1 MPSSLSGLRADSLTD
16 TPGTSSDIADSR
28 DTDPA
33 AAPFTSSNR
42 PLSSATKAPDSAP
55 TRERFAFCA
64 DTPNREPAMEKI
76 FVLDTNVLLHD
87 PMALNAFQEH
97 RVVVPMTVLEEL
109 DHIKDRRDKDVSREA
124 RIAINAIDKIL
135 FNASPKEIQDGV
147 ALPSTAELQ
156 PTGCLAVFP
165 DQLINHDTGAAYLD
179 GTPQQANDNR
189 IINVALHLQSKQPEA
204 RVCLVTKDINMRLK
218 AKGSGL
224 ENVED
229 YRRDRVLD
237 DIDYMSKGYEHIAGR
252 FWDQVESVETL
263 REGSQAIHIVS
274 RDVVPNVHI
283 NQFIYDDNGFVG
295 MVRALDDQRMELLDL
310 CRERLMNQHMW
321 GLKPRNLEQ
330 AMAFFLVAQ
339 PNIDMTVLT
348 GPAGSGKTLIALAYG
363 LHAILEEK
371 RYDKLIVARSTPPMA
386 EDIGFLPGTEEE
398 KMAPWL
404 AAFDDNLEVLHGS
417 DESPFS
423 SIEYVKDK
431 ANIQFRSLN
440 FMRGR
445 SFNNAYIV
453 IDEAQ
458 GLTQFQL
465 KSIITRVGV
474 NSKIVVL
481 GNLAQ
486 IDNKYISPLTS
497 GLTYLSEKSKH
508 FPHAGIMHVN
518 GIERS
523 RLAAFAEENL

>member
-1 MPSSLSGLRADSLTD
+1 
-16 TPGTSSDIADSR
+16 
-28 DTDPA
+28 
-33 AAPFTSSNR
+33 
-42 PLSSATKAPDSAP
+42 
-55 TRERFAFCA
+55 
-64 DTPNREPAMEKI
+64 MEKI
-76 FVLDTNVLLHD
+76 YVLDTNVLLHD
-87 PMALNAFQEH
+87 PMALSAFQEH
-97 RVVVPMTVLEEL
+97 RVVIPMTVLEEL

-135 FNASPKEIQDGV
+135 FNANPKQIQEGVEI
-147 ALPSTAELQ
+147 
-156 PTGCLAVFP
+156 PTMREGDRAGTLAIFP
-165 DQLINHDTGAAYLD
+165 DQLINHDTAAPYLD
-179 GTPQQANDNR
+179 GSQQQANDNR
-189 IINVALHLQSKQPEA
+189 IINVALHLQLKNPEA
-204 RVCLVTKDINMRLK
+204 YVCLVTKDINMRLK

-237 DIDYMSKGYEHIAGR
+237 DIQFMAKGYEHIPGD
-252 FWDQVESVETL
+252 FWGKVDSVDTQ
-263 REGSQAIHIVS
+263 REGSQT
-274 RDVVPNVHI
+274 VHI
-283 NQFIYDDNGFVG
+283 LDRSLLPGAHVNQFIYDDQGFVG
-295 MVRALDDQRMELLDL
+295 LVKSLEGDRLTLLDL
-310 CRERLMNQHMW
+310 CRDQLMHQSMW
-321 GLKPRNLEQ
+321 GLQPRNMEQ
-330 AMAFFLVAQ
+330 AMAFFLISQ
-339 PNIDMTVLT
+339 PSIDMTVLT

-371 RYDKLIVARSTPPMA
+371 RYDKLIVARSTPPIA

-404 AAFDDNLEVLHGS
+404 AAFDDNLEVLHGT

-423 SIEYVKDK
+423 SIDYVKDK
-431 ANIQFRSLN
+431 ANIQFKSLN

-465 KSIITRVGV
+465 KSIITRVGA

-497 GLTYLSEKSKH
+497 GLTYLVEKSKN

>member
-1 MPSSLSGLRADSLTD
+1 MQKT
-16 TPGTSSDIADSR
+16 
-28 DTDPA
+28 
-33 AAPFTSSNR
+33 
-42 PLSSATKAPDSAP
+42 
-55 TRERFAFCA
+55 
-64 DTPNREPAMEKI
+64 

-87 PMALNAFQEH
+87 PTAISAFHEH
-97 RVVVPMTVLEEL
+97 RVVIPMTVLEEL

-124 RIAINAIDKIL
+124 RIAINAIDKLL
-135 FNASPKEIQDGV
+135 FNASPAEIQSGV
-147 ALPSTAELQ
+147 EIEHLREGEKPGT
-156 PTGCLAVFP
+156 LAIFP
-165 DQLINHDTGAAYLD
+165 DQLIDHNSDAPFLD
-179 GTPQQANDNR
+179 GSQQQANDNR
-189 IINVALHLQSKQPEA
+189 IINVALHLQTKYPKSH
-204 RVCLVTKDINMRLK
+204 VCLVTKDINMRLK

-229 YRRDRVLD
+229 YRKDRVLE
-237 DIDYMSKGYEHIAGR
+237 DIQYMATGYQHIEGR
-252 FWDQVESVETL
+252 FWDQVEKVDVR
-263 REGSQAIHIVS
+263 REGSDTIHLLAHSVLPS
-274 RDVVPNVHI
+274 AHI
-283 NQFIYDDNGFVG
+283 NQVIYDDAGFVG
-295 MVRALDDQRMELLDL
+295 MIVKVDDQHLELLDL
-310 CRERLMNQHMW
+310 SQQHLMDQTMW
-321 GLKPRNLEQ
+321 GLSPRNMEQ
-330 AMAFFLVAQ
+330 AMAFYMIARDD
-339 PNIDMTVLT
+339 IDMTILT

-371 RYDKLIVARSTPPMA
+371 RYDKLIVACSTPPIA

-404 AAFDDNLEVLHGS
+404 AAFEDNLEVLHGT
-417 DESPFS
+417 DESPYS

-431 ANIQFRSLN
+431 ANIQFKSLN

-497 GLTYLSEKSKH
+497 GLTYLVERSKH
-508 FPHAGIMHVN
+508 FAHAGVMHVN

>member
-1 MPSSLSGLRADSLTD
+1 
-16 TPGTSSDIADSR
+16 
-28 DTDPA
+28 
-33 AAPFTSSNR
+33 
-42 PLSSATKAPDSAP
+42 
-55 TRERFAFCA
+55 
-64 DTPNREPAMEKI
+64 MEKI

-87 PMALNAFQEH
+87 PMALSAFKEH

-135 FNASPKEIQDGV
+135 ANANPRQIQEGVEI
-147 ALPSTAELQ
+147 PSSREGEQL
-156 PTGCLAVFP
+156 GLLAVFP

-179 GTPQQANDNR
+179 GSQQQANDNR
-189 IINVALHLQSKQPEA
+189 IINVALHLQVKSPQA
-204 RVCLVTKDINMRLK
+204 YVCLVTKDINMRLK

-229 YRRDRVLD
+229 YRKDRVLD
-237 DIDYMSKGYEHIAGR
+237 DIQYMAKGYEHVEGR
-252 FWDQVESVETL
+252 FWDRVDAVETL
-263 REGSQAIHIVS
+263 REGGQTIHVLS
-274 RDVVPNVHI
+274 REVLPKVHV
-283 NQFIYDDNGFVG
+283 NQFIYDDSSFVG
-295 MVRALDDQRMELLDL
+295 LVRSVDDQKVEMLDL
-310 CRERLMNQHMW
+310 CREQLMNQHMW
-321 GLKPRNLEQ
+321 GLKPRNMEQ
-330 AMAFFLVAQ
+330 AMAFFMISR

-371 RYDKLIVARSTPPMA
+371 RYDKLIVARSTPPIA

-431 ANIQFRSLN
+431 ANIQFKSLN

-453 IDEAQ
+453 IDESQ

-465 KSIITRVGV
+465 KSIITRVGS

-497 GLTYLSEKSKH
+497 GLTYLVEKSKH
-508 FPHAGIMHVN
+508 FAHAGIMHVN

>member
-1 MPSSLSGLRADSLTD
+1 MQKT
-16 TPGTSSDIADSR
+16 
-28 DTDPA
+28 
-33 AAPFTSSNR
+33 
-42 PLSSATKAPDSAP
+42 
-55 TRERFAFCA
+55 
-64 DTPNREPAMEKI
+64 

-87 PMALNAFQEH
+87 PTAVSAFHEH
-97 RVVVPMTVLEEL
+97 RVVIPMTVLEEL

-124 RIAINAIDKIL
+124 RIAINAIDKLL
-135 FNASPKEIQDGV
+135 FNASPAEIQGGV
-147 ALPSTAELQ
+147 EIEHLREGEKPGT
-156 PTGCLAVFP
+156 LAIFP
-165 DQLINHDTGAAYLD
+165 DQLIDHDSEAPFLD
-179 GTPQQANDNR
+179 GSQQQANDNR
-189 IINVALHLQSKQPEA
+189 IINVALHLQTKHPKSF
-204 RVCLVTKDINMRLK
+204 VCLVTKDINMRLK

-229 YRRDRVLD
+229 YRKDRVLE
-237 DIDYMSKGYEHIAGR
+237 DIQYMATGYQHLEGR
-252 FWDQVESVETL
+252 FWDQVEKVDVR
-263 REGSQAIHIVS
+263 REGSDTIHLLERSVL
-274 RDVVPNVHI
+274 PTAHI
-283 NQFIYDDNGFVG
+283 NQFIYDDQGFVG
-295 MVRALDDQRMELLDL
+295 MVSKVDDERLELLDL
-310 CRERLMNQHMW
+310 SQQHLMDQTMW
-321 GLKPRNLEQ
+321 GLSPRNMEQ
-330 AMAFFLVAQ
+330 AMAFYMISRDD
-339 PNIDMTVLT
+339 IDMTVLT

-371 RYDKLIVARSTPPMA
+371 RYDKLIVARSTPPIA

-404 AAFDDNLEVLHGS
+404 AAFEDNLEVLHGT
-417 DESPFS
+417 DDSPYS

-431 ANIQFRSLN
+431 ANIQFKSLN

-497 GLTYLSEKSKH
+497 GLTYLVEKSKH
-508 FPHAGIMHVN
+508 FAHAGVMHVN